1 VGFVIIIV
9 RVGQSLVDVNIGGD
23 ARNQFGVTSRSGR
36 SQGQVLDG
44 QTFSSFSFVAEG
56 LDDQLVN
63 GLDALDDEV
72 TFIGSTTDDS
82 NGISVLFIEKAT
94 KKNTKVKI
102 KMHQKFFTNDELI
115 QIK

>member
-1 VGFVIIIV
+1 MGLVVIIV

-23 ARNQFGVTSRSGR
+23 AGNQLGVTSRGGR

-44 QTFSSFSFVAEG
+44 QTFSGFGLIAEG

-72 TFIGSTTDDS
+72 SLGRGTTDDS
-82 NGISVLFIEKAT
+82 NGVGVLFRR
-94 KKNTKVKI
+94 KK
-102 KMHQKFFTNDELI
+102 
-115 QIK
+115 